1 MPSMMESLAG
11 QLLKGQLPEITQQLG
26 ADEQST
32 GSALSAALPLL
43 MGALARNASKPEGAE
58 SLIGALQKKHDGGVL
73 DDLTAH
79 LRKPDLDDGN
89 GILRHMLGDRRGSV
103 EQGISKTSG
112 LDAAKVSK
120 MLGMLAPVVM
130 GALGK
135 AARKDNMDAGSL
147 SGMLGKEHEEMKK
160 AVPQMD
166 VLGKLLDWDGDGEVA
181 SDLLGGVAKGMLGK
195 IFGGGR

>member
-1 MPSMMESLAG
+1 MSSMMESLAG
-11 QLLKGQLPEITQQLG
+11 QLLKGQLSEITQQLG
-26 ADEQST
+26 ADEKAT

-73 DDLTAH
+73 DDLTGH
-79 LRKPDLDDGN
+79 LRQPDLEDGN

-103 EQGISKTSG
+103 EQG
-112 LDAAKVSK
+112 
-120 MLGMLAPVVM
+120 
-130 GALGK
+130 GK
-135 AARKDNMDAGSL
+135 AAKKDNMDAGSL